1 MQNQNLFKF
10 PKARVPRS
18 WFRQFNDKKHFHND
32 GTLQLFSLMALYSY
46 ANYRSDKKT
55 IAGKSYLV
63 SPGQW
68 ICKASALPRIM
79 RVHSKDAARILLRY
93 FRDHGFL
100 DFEVIDE
107 EQEIIRY
114 DMNNLPLLYLDLS
127 EYLVRA
133 VRFYLHMREQRCSI
147 DRDKFDAIMHLNLN
161 QAVM

>member
-55 IAGKSYLV
+55 VAGKNYLV

-68 ICKASALPRIM
+68 ICKVSALPRIM
-79 RVHSKDAARILLRY
+79 RVHVECI
-93 FRDHGFL
+93 
-100 DFEVIDE
+100 
-107 EQEIIRY
+107 
-114 DMNNLPLLYLDLS
+114 
-127 EYLVRA
+127 
-133 VRFYLHMREQRCSI
+133 
-147 DRDKFDAIMHLNLN
+147 
-161 QAVM
+161 